1 MVVIRGDLN
10 YRMDRFFYDSI
21 QGPLEE
27 FCSNS
32 ACAGIKDD
40 PDNAN
45 KARMNHYGWYRTYP
59 SGETRH
65 IPSRR
70 FIEAAIHNFAG
81 DGVNQGWM
89 NASEIERMLRKK
101 INSRP
106 RIQKRTDVSVPVPG
120 QVYATGAPVMK
131 SVQRTTQ
138 RGLSPVKGKT
148 KDYDEFFQKVADKMA
163 ERLRN
168 AIDTKNIIGDQKNAD
183 STKKR
188 KGFDHVLVD
197 TMDMRN
203 AIEGWAE

>member
-40 PDNAN
+40 TDNAN

-59 SGETRH
+59 SGVTRH
-65 IPSRR
+65 VPSRR
-70 FIEAAIHNFAG
+70 FIDAAIHNFAG

-106 RIQKRTDVSVPVPG
+106 RIQKRTTEWGTNAQGIAD
-120 QVYATGAPVMK
+120 Y
-131 SVQRTTQ
+131 VQRTTQ

-148 KDYDEFFQKVADKMA
+148 KDYDEFFQKIADKMA
-163 ERLRN
+163 ERLKR
-168 AIDTKNIIGDQKNAD
+168 AIDKKNIIGDQKNAD
-183 STKKR
+183 STRKR

-203 AIEGWAE
+203 AIEGWTE

>member
-70 FIEAAIHNFAG
+70 FIDAAIHNFAG
-81 DGVNQGWM
+81 DGANQGWM

-106 RIQKRTDVSVPVPG
+106 RIQKRTTDWG
-120 QVYATGAPVMK
+120 TTAQGIAGY
-131 SVQRTTQ
+131 VQKTTQ

-148 KDYDEFFQKVADKMA
+148 KDYDEFFQKVANKMA

-168 AIDTKNIIGDQKNAD
+168 AIDTKNIIGDRENAD

-188 KGFDHVLVD
+188 KGFDHVLID

-203 AIEGWAE
+203 AIEGWTE

>member
-40 PDNAN
+40 PDQAR
-45 KARMNHYGWYRTYP
+45 KAYGNHYGEYYLTEDGWTVP
-59 SGETRH
+59 

-70 FIEAAIHNFAG
+70 FIDAAIHNFAG
-81 DGVNQGWM
+81 DGANQGWM

-106 RIQKRTDVSVPVPG
+106 RIQKRTTEWG
-120 QVYATGAPVMK
+120 MTAQGIAGYTQK
-131 SVQRTTQ
+131 TTQ

-148 KDYDEFFQKVADKMA
+148 KDYDKFFQKVADKMA

-168 AIDTKNIIGDQKNAD
+168 AIDTRNIIGEQKNAD
-183 STKKR
+183 STVKR

-203 AIEGWAE
+203 AIEGWTE